1 MPTHY
6 EVLPI
11 PALPEYTRIFEAG
24 AVSFG
29 VEYRLLDEAIIAA
42 EYGADARAKF
52 GNELPPGLP
61 AQLAEDGVSLHVFD
75 SATGGEVLRFDC
87 FADYPHYHYIT
98 PEEGRQSVL
107 EYDPVANGPIF
118 DWLFGR
124 LRSELG
130 AMLRHARAA
139 QLAEKLDRAA
149 LERVLPEV
157 EREVLA
163 AAARGRPTRC
173 S

>member
-1 MPTHY
+1 MPTRY
-6 EVLPI
+6 QVLPI
-11 PALPEYTRIFEAG
+11 PALPEHTRMFEAG
-24 AVSFG
+24 AVTFG

-42 EYGADARAKF
+42 EYGADARAAF
-52 GNELPPGLP
+52 GNQLPPGLP

-75 SATGGEVLRFDC
+75 SASGGEYLRFDC

-98 PEEGRQSVL
+98 PREGCQSVL

-118 DWLFGR
+118 DWLFAR

-130 AMLRHARAA
+130 AMLRHAKGSE
-139 QLAEKLDRAA
+139 LAEKLDRAQ
-149 LERVLPEV
+149 LDRVLPEV

-163 AAARGRPTRC
+163 AAARGRPTR
-173 S
+173 